1 MKRLVVLLIVV
12 VVLAGGGAAAW
23 FFLLRGD
30 ETAEAAEQAPA
41 PVPSFVEF
49 APLVLPLIQ
58 QGQVTQHVTYKIM
71 IEVDRSNEDKVQDS
85 KRQLTDAFIG
95 ELHGLLAL
103 RYVREMDN
111 SLPFL
116 QDRLLLISDRLLGK
130 GVVERISLL
139 ELSKRK
145 PIRG

>member
-12 VVLAGGGAAAW
+12 VVLAGGGAAAR

-30 ETAEAAEQAPA
+30 EAAKVAEQAPA
-41 PVPSFVEF
+41 PVPTFVEF
-49 APLVLPLIQ
+49 EPLVLPLIQ

-71 IEVDRSNEDKVQDS
+71 IEVDRTNEDKVVLS
-85 KRQLTDAFIG
+85 KRQLTDAFFG

-111 SLPFL
+111 ALPFL
-116 QDRLLLISDRLLGK
+116 QDRLLMVSDRLLGK
-130 GVVERISLL
+130 GVVERLSLT

>member
-30 ETAEAAEQAPA
+30 EAVEVAVQAPA
-41 PVPSFVEF
+41 PVPTFVEF
-49 APLVLPLIQ
+49 EPLVLLLIQ

-71 IEVDRSNEDKVQDS
+71 IEVDRANEDKVYLS

-111 SLPFL
+111 ALPFL
-116 QDRLLLISDRLLGK
+116 QDRLLMISDRLLGK
-130 GVVERISLL
+130 GVVEKLSLT

-145 PIRG
+145 PVRG